1 MTGPPAAGAPVPGG
15 THAALPAPRPAP
27 RATGPHDTRQHHG
40 PQRPARPASATI
52 TKHRPGLGWRWGA
65 AEQDVSARVGPSP
78 KAGRVWHQVRVS
90 VRPSPAGTH
99 GGGRWLQQ
107 PSAPPPAPSRQAAS
121 APGPRPHA
129 PRGGLC
135 PGLRAQGARMPAA
148 GTYSSA
154 KPAPDGLARTR
165 PAFFGCEVAGG
176 SQIQPRR
183 PQASTGFVR
192 RRTRPPWRVGAQGAA
207 RDPQAP
213 TRSCPRIRHA
223 SRHHSDPWDRS
234 LLWLAASRVSDPTS
248 LCRDPGPGPCGRVHV
263 PTAGSLGWLPEGG
276 LRPPVGCEAPPLVLA
291 VTALGA
297 APVTLPRLSLAT
309 SSGVLRGRDS
319 LPGGCARLAVAS
331 CRGCSAGNSLQGPR
345 RPRCRASVPRP
356 SHSRPPAGL
365 CRVGVTTASL
375 SRRLPLGCTVRGA
388 V

>member
-1 MTGPPAAGAPVPGG
+1 MAPAA
-15 THAALPAPRPAP
+15 LC
-27 RATGPHDTRQHHG
+27 
-40 PQRPARPASATI
+40 PAS
-52 TKHRPGLGWRWGA
+52 RPLTPSGFCSRA
-65 AEQDVSARVGPSP
+65 ASPCPTRGPLSRPEGSGRPNASCRDTLLSEARSRR
-78 KAGRVWHQVRVS
+78 AGEDTTCLFRVR
-90 VRPSPAGTH
+90 
-99 GGGRWLQQ
+99 GGRRV
-107 PSAPPPAPSRQAAS
+107 PNPALS
-121 APGPRPHA
+121 
-129 PRGGLC
+129 
-135 PGLRAQGARMPAA
+135 
-148 GTYSSA
+148 
-154 KPAPDGLARTR
+154 
-165 PAFFGCEVAGG
+165 
-176 SQIQPRR
+176 
-183 PQASTGFVR
+183 PQASTGFIR

-223 SRHHSDPWDRS
+223 SRHHSDPRDRS

-263 PTAGSLGWLPEGG
+263 PTAGSLGRLPEGG

-345 RPRCRASVPRP
+345 RPRCRAAVPRP